1 MYSDEYSHSSAV
13 RCAKLSTQLVTYQH
27 ADICTIERSIRS
39 AHMDTNCDPI
49 VGSVMGTDEYSYS
62 GAIWCSHFCS
72 FKCSI
77 LRSIGCADESP

>member
-1 MYSDEYSHSSAV
+1 
-13 RCAKLSTQLVTYQH
+13 
-27 ADICTIERSIRS
+27 
-39 AHMDTNCDPI
+39 MDTNCDPI
-49 VGSVMGTDEYSYS
+49 VGSVMCTDEYSYS